1 MVFLKIIHVSCI
13 LIVISYA
20 LIRSIFQ
27 PEKSGKMNSSSSHQI
42 DILLAPNGEVQKPI
56 ILDIFLIITKIISA
70 FIGIPL
76 NTFIVLIIIRLRRL
90 HSKPRNIFLLA
101 MIVSNLLLFFPS
113 LIELIYWF
121 LPLENVCRSYVAVI
135 GLPNAILL
143 WTMFLALTDRYIAI
157 KYPLKHREKVTV
169 RRATVFLF
177 ISSILLA
184 FIMKFIF
191 IVRLAPIGCEIR
203 LVHSKMIGSTVGLLF
218 VSCIV
223 IHFIVYRQTRILLQN
238 SRSIKPTTGNKS
250 KSVTQ
255 ADRNEMFNEPANQ
268 QVATNDIELI
278 DPEVGGIQV
287 DSTGGNQARAV
298 TNDSHHSNTSMVIHV
313 NIGTLSQMEMEATRT
328 LIVGVTSLFVIV
340 SPPVLFFLSVF
351 ACRVI
356 EQSECAHMV
365 WLAPYFREVTSV
377 WAVYNPLLW
386 LFRNGELWQ
395 VLKTKIDTLSKNF

>member
-1 MVFLKIIHVSCI
+1 MN
-13 LIVISYA
+13 A
-20 LIRSIFQ
+20 
-27 PEKSGKMNSSSSHQI
+27 SGSHQL
-42 DILLAPNGEVQKPI
+42 DIILTPNGEVQKPI
-56 ILDIFLIITKIISA
+56 SLDIFLIITKLISA

-101 MIVSNLLLFFPS
+101 MIISNLLLYFPS

-143 WTMFLALTDRYIAI
+143 WTMFLALADRYVAI

-169 RRATVFLF
+169 RRAIVFLF
-177 ISSILLA
+177 ISTAVLI

-191 IVRLAPIGCEIR
+191 IVGLAPIGCEIWF
-203 LVHSKMIGSTVGLLF
+203 VHSKVIGATVFVLF
-218 VSCIV
+218 ASCIV
-223 IHFIVYRQTRILLQN
+223 THFIVYRQTKMLLQE
-238 SRSIKPTTGNKS
+238 SRRVKPKTSYKG

-255 ADRNEMFNEPANQ
+255 AERNEMFNEPVDQ
-268 QVATNDIELI
+268 QIVTRDIESI
-278 DPEVGGIQV
+278 NPEIGGLHAEANPAAAE
-287 DSTGGNQARAV
+287 NQARAIV

-328 LIVGVTSLFVIV
+328 LIAGVTSLFVMA
-340 SPPVLFFLSVF
+340 SPPLLFFLSVF
-351 ACRVI
+351 LCRLTGRP
-356 EQSECAHMV
+356 ECTSMT

-386 LFRNGELWQ
+386 LFRNGELWL
-395 VLKTKIDTLSKNF
+395 VLKTKIDSFSKNH